1 MDVIKIGQFI
11 KSLRKERALTQ
22 KEVAEQLNVSEK
34 TVSKWETGRGFPEM
48 SLLLPLCKYF
58 GIGINELL
66 SGERLTDERYVEK
79 AEENI
84 SSLMIDRTSPKKKV
98 VITTVSC
105 VLTLLACLAINV
117 LSAYFIPQVWLKLV
131 LLGISLVMVCAVVAV
146 IVVVAVSV
154 EIYECKECGEKFVPT
169 LSAYALAPHT
179 MTRRYLKCPFCGKRC
194 WNKIRIRK

>member
-1 MDVIKIGQFI
+1 
-11 KSLRKERALTQ
+11 
-22 KEVAEQLNVSEK
+22 
-34 TVSKWETGRGFPEM
+34 
-48 SLLLPLCKYF
+48 
-58 GIGINELL
+58 
-66 SGERLTDERYVEK
+66 
-79 AEENI
+79 
-84 SSLMIDRTSPKKKV
+84 MIDRTSPKKKV